1 MIGSSFPIDLIEELY
16 QKLKEEVYD
25 SGQFFQ
31 ILDNQEIE
39 SFQVRT
45 KSGIAKEGKVFL
57 IDHAATF
64 RCPELRILLRENPKI
79 VERLEY
85 MLKYQGDKD
94 MPEGEEKKVEN
105 SELELEL
112 DNMELA
118 DVSMI

>member
-1 MIGSSFPIDLIEELY
+1 M
-16 QKLKEEVYD
+16 
-25 SGQFFQ
+25 
-31 ILDNQEIE
+31 
-39 SFQVRT
+39 
-45 KSGIAKEGKVFL
+45 
-57 IDHAATF
+57 
-64 RCPELRILLRENPKI
+64 LRENPKI